1 MWVVDTRSVLPSV
14 LLMRSLS
21 VRPLHRPVRRAAVAA
36 LPRPGA
42 LLTAPRRSAVLAPDA
57 PSGLRRAVLAIAA
70 AVALAGGYLSLD
82 VTGDVLRYRIDQE
95 RAAIERLDEQLR
107 TVDAK
112 IDEARRLLPLRG
124 GTVDL
129 LLTP

>member
-1 MWVVDTRSVLPSV
+1 MRVVDTLRELPSV

-21 VRPLHRPVRRAAVAA
+21 VRPLHRPVRRTAVAA
-36 LPRPGA
+36 PVRPGS
-42 LLTAPRRSAVLAPDA
+42 LLAAPRRSAVLAPDA
-57 PSGLRRAVLAIAA
+57 PRGLRRAILGIGA

-112 IDEARRLLPLRG
+112 IDEARRLLPLRD
-124 GTVDL
+124 GTIDL
-129 LLTP
+129 LLAP

>member
-1 MWVVDTRSVLPSV
+1 
-14 LLMRSLS
+14 
-21 VRPLHRPVRRAAVAA
+21 
-36 LPRPGA
+36 
-42 LLTAPRRSAVLAPDA
+42 
-57 PSGLRRAVLAIAA
+57 VLAIAA